1 MGWLKDLR
9 ERRPV
14 LGEIVKQLIDQPLHV
29 LMTVGSVWGI
39 SGFFAGVFFVG
50 YGVVNGVH
58 LLLSLIAGG
67 ALTALWVA
75 LREYFQWPSSRWWD
89 PPLDWA
95 FEAAGI
101 ILGVWSLGPVI
112 GKIIALLS

>member
-14 LGEIVKQLIDQPLHV
+14 FGELVKQSIDQPLHI
-29 LMTVGSVWGI
+29 LMTVGSVWAIGAI
-39 SGFFAGVFFVG
+39 ALVSLSS
-50 YGVVNGVH
+50 
-58 LLLSLIAGG
+58 LLIAMIAGG
-67 ALTALWVA
+67 TLTALWVA

-95 FEAAGI
+95 FETAGI
-101 ILGVWSLGPVI
+101 ILGVWSLGPVV